1 MIVVDTNVVI
11 SLLWPSDM
19 SEAARAVLRRD
30 AEWAAPILWRSE
42 LRNVLAT
49 LIRRGRCDLSDARLV
64 HDAALQYLAG
74 REYAVDSAAVLE
86 LAAASGR
93 SAYDCEFVW
102 LARELEVTLVTA
114 DRKIVSSFPQY
125 AAAMTQ

>member
-19 SEAARAVLRRD
+19 SEAARALLERD
-30 AEWAAPILWRSE
+30 SEWTAPILWRSE
-42 LRNVLAT
+42 MRNVLAT
-49 LIRRGRCDLSDARLV
+49 FVRGGRCDLTDARLV
-64 HDAALQYLAG
+64 HDAALQYVSG
-74 REYAVDSAAVLE
+74 REYDVDSAAVLE

-102 LARELEVTLVTA
+102 LARELEVPLVTS
-114 DRKIVSSFPQY
+114 DRRIVTSFPRY
-125 AAAMTQ
+125 AVALG